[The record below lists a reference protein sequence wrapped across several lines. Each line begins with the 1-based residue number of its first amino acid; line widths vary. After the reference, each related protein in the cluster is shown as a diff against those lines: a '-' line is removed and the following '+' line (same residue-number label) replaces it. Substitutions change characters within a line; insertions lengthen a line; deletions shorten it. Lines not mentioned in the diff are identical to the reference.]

1 MGLSWVRWSLL
12 LCSSLSQLL
21 VCSVQTPWAGGTIPS
36 AGFSAVQ
43 NIEAQKI
50 VVFPHLTF
58 RGRVPKT
65 AALHPGSWALAQGCA
80 LTGIALS
87 PTALPMGDTPM
98 DGMAVEDLGPVVLS
112 VLKSPEEYI
121 GRVIG
126 LSTGKLTVAEYAAA
140 FSQQTG
146 KTVEA
151 SKVGST
157 PWCVGCC

>member
-1 MGLSWVRWSLL
+1 MG
-12 LCSSLSQLL
+12 SS
-21 VCSVQTPWAGGTIPS
+21 TA
-36 AGFSAVQ
+36 Q

-50 VVFPHLTF
+50 PFFPYLVF

-65 AALHPGSWALAQGCA
+65 GHRRSWALAQGCA

-112 VLKSPEEYI
+112 LLKSPEEYV

-151 SKVGST
+151 SKVGS
-157 PWCVGCC
+157 PPRCV

>member
-1 MGLSWVRWSLL
+1 MGS
-12 LCSSLSQLL
+12 
-21 VCSVQTPWAGGTIPS
+21 
-36 AGFSAVQ
+36 SAVQ
-43 NIEAQKI
+43 NIEDQNI
-50 VVFPHLTF
+50 PVFPHLVF

-65 AALHPGSWALAQGCA
+65 GHRGSWALSQGCA
-80 LTGIALS
+80 LTGIALA

-112 VLKSPEEYI
+112 LLKSPEEYV

-126 LSTGKLTVAEYAAA
+126 LSTGKLTMAEYAAA

-151 SKVGST
+151 SKVGSR
-157 PWCVGCC
+157 PRCV